1 MCLIFRTPP
10 YQEQIN
16 VTDPGLPKQTEAEQ
30 ILISGAKKVPQFT
43 MAKKLMQLPD
53 CSALQYSMW
62 QFMLKGSALYPP
74 LASNPGLQR
83 LARCLDFDG
92 SDGLGNSDGP
102 VLANPETEQSHT
114 LITSS
119 NPNRIADCIGKVLLW
134 NKYWSTNKLIS
145 WIEGYLTYK
154 GRQLVLKAACSE
166 GSLF

>member
-1 MCLIFRTPP
+1 L
-10 YQEQIN
+10 
-16 VTDPGLPKQTEAEQ
+16 PG
-30 ILISGAKKVPQFT
+30 VFF
-43 MAKKLMQLPD
+43 D
-53 CSALQYSMW
+53 
-62 QFMLKGSALYPP
+62 GS
-74 LASNPGLQR
+74 
-83 LARCLDFDG
+83 DFDG

-166 GSLF
+166 GSLKAACSEGSLF

>member
-1 MCLIFRTPP
+1 VLSGLELLPP
-10 YQEQIN
+10 VSN
-16 VTDPGLPKQTEAEQ
+16 D
-30 ILISGAKKVPQFT
+30 S
-43 MAKKLMQLPD
+43 PD
-53 CSALQYSMW
+53 VFFDSS
-62 QFMLKGSALYPP
+62 
-74 LASNPGLQR
+74 
-83 LARCLDFDG
+83 DFDG

-119 NPNRIADCIGKVLLW
+119 NPSRVADCIIKVLFETSI
-134 NKYWSTNKLIS
+134 WSTNKLIS